1 MLDSRFDI
9 RPLRHADT
17 PLPLLIEAR
26 EPGLELQACLP
37 ALRALIDQQLL
48 VAGGVL
54 LRGFEVQ
61 TAERFRSFATGFGS
75 VPPPRNSPVLSGTP
89 ARMSGLSTTM

>member
-26 EPGLELQACLP
+26 EPGLELPACLP

-48 VAGGVL
+48 VAGGGDNCVRL
-54 LRGFEVQ
+54 LPPLNLTLEEAREAVARFEGACQ
-61 TAERFRSFATGFGS
+61 A
-75 VPPPRNSPVLSGTP
+75 
-89 ARMSGLSTTM
+89 AREKLAA

>member
-26 EPGLELQACLP
+26 EPGLELQASD
-37 ALRALIDQQLL
+37 AGNVHL
-48 VAGGVL
+48 VYG
-54 LRGFEVQ
+54 EVFNS
-61 TAERFRSFATGFGS
+61 ENIPHIHG
-75 VPPPRNSPVLSGTP
+75 SPVRQNDSILS
-89 ARMSGLSTTM
+89 AEAALAAAS

>member
-26 EPGLELQACLP
+26 EPGLELAVCLP
-37 ALRALIDQQLL
+37 ALRALIEQQLL

-75 VPPPRNSPVLSGTP
+75 DLLTYEFGSTPRSNVT
-89 ARMSGLSTTM
+89 